1 MEENNNNIV
10 IYQTDDGTT
19 KIDVKLEDET
29 VWLSQQQMA
38 DLYDTT
44 KQNIS
49 LHIKNIFD
57 EEELD
62 INSTVKEFLTVQKEG
77 NRKVERKFKHNF
89 WRTIRIGEKNKKNKL
104 NHTLC
109 IVTRYFGG
117 IKLGAGGLVRAYS
130 NSISNALKNSKFF
143 KLKDGYKIKIT
154 FEYNN
159 SKQIDNLVKDY
170 EITKKEYGK
179 VITYEL
185 LITNDFLNKLNKSNI
200 KYEII
205 NKEIIKE
212 KI

>member
-1 MEENNNNIV
+1 MFCVNNSENIIIINKSKFITNIFYINNLNDINIYLNK
-10 IYQTDDGTT
+10 IKEKYKDATHHCYAYIINNTKRFNDDGEPNGTAGMP
-19 KIDVKLEDET
+19 ILDCLE
-29 VWLSQQQMA
+29 
-38 DLYDTT
+38 
-44 KQNIS
+44 
-49 LHIKNIFD
+49 
-57 EEELD
+57 
-62 INSTVKEFLTVQKEG
+62 
-77 NRKVERKFKHNF
+77 
-89 WRTIRIGEKNKKNKL
+89 KNKL

-117 IKLGAGGLVRAYS
+117 IKLGSGGLVRAYS

-212 KI
+212 EI

>member
-1 MEENNNNIV
+1 MVNFMFCVNNSENIIIINKSKFITNIFFINNLNDINIYLNK
-10 IYQTDDGTT
+10 IKEKYKDATHHCYAYIINNTKRFNDDGEPNGTAGMP
-19 KIDVKLEDET
+19 ILDCLE
-29 VWLSQQQMA
+29 
-38 DLYDTT
+38 
-44 KQNIS
+44 
-49 LHIKNIFD
+49 
-57 EEELD
+57 
-62 INSTVKEFLTVQKEG
+62 
-77 NRKVERKFKHNF
+77 
-89 WRTIRIGEKNKKNKL
+89 KNKL

-212 KI
+212 EI

>member
-1 MEENNNNIV
+1 MFCVNNSENIIIINKSKFITNIFYINNLNDINIYLNK
-10 IYQTDDGTT
+10 IKEKYKDATHHCYAYIINNTKRFNDDGEPNGTAGMP
-19 KIDVKLEDET
+19 ILDCLE
-29 VWLSQQQMA
+29 
-38 DLYDTT
+38 
-44 KQNIS
+44 
-49 LHIKNIFD
+49 
-57 EEELD
+57 
-62 INSTVKEFLTVQKEG
+62 
-77 NRKVERKFKHNF
+77 
-89 WRTIRIGEKNKKNKL
+89 KNKL

-143 KLKDGYKIKIT
+143 KLKGGYKIKIT

-212 KI
+212 EI

>member
-1 MEENNNNIV
+1 MFCVNNSENIIIINKSKFITNIFYINNLNDINIYLNK
-10 IYQTDDGTT
+10 IKEKYKDATHHCYAYIINNTKRFNDDGEPNGTAGMP
-19 KIDVKLEDET
+19 ILDCLE
-29 VWLSQQQMA
+29 
-38 DLYDTT
+38 
-44 KQNIS
+44 
-49 LHIKNIFD
+49 
-57 EEELD
+57 
-62 INSTVKEFLTVQKEG
+62 
-77 NRKVERKFKHNF
+77 
-89 WRTIRIGEKNKKNKL
+89 KNKL

-185 LITNDFLNKLNKSNI
+185 LITNDFLNKLNKSYI

-212 KI
+212 EI

>member
-1 MEENNNNIV
+1 ME
-10 IYQTDDGTT
+10 
-19 KIDVKLEDET
+19 L
-29 VWLSQQQMA
+29 
-38 DLYDTT
+38 
-44 KQNIS
+44 
-49 LHIKNIFD
+49 
-57 EEELD
+57 
-62 INSTVKEFLTVQKEG
+62 LTVQKEG

-170 EITKKEYGK
+170 EITKKKYGK

-212 KI
+212 EI

>member
-1 MEENNNNIV
+1 MFCVNNSENIIIINKSKFITNIFYINNLNDINIYLNK
-10 IYQTDDGTT
+10 IKEKYKDATHHCYAYIINNTKRFNDDGEPNGTAGMP
-19 KIDVKLEDET
+19 ILDCLE
-29 VWLSQQQMA
+29 
-38 DLYDTT
+38 
-44 KQNIS
+44 
-49 LHIKNIFD
+49 
-57 EEELD
+57 
-62 INSTVKEFLTVQKEG
+62 
-77 NRKVERKFKHNF
+77 
-89 WRTIRIGEKNKKNKL
+89 KNKL

-159 SKQIDNLVKDY
+159 SKQLDNLVKDY

-212 KI
+212 EI

>member
-1 MEENNNNIV
+1 MFCVNNSENIIIINKSKFITNIFYINNLNDINIYLNK
-10 IYQTDDGTT
+10 IKEKYKDATHHCYAYIINNTKRFNDDGEPNGTAGMP
-19 KIDVKLEDET
+19 ILDCLE
-29 VWLSQQQMA
+29 
-38 DLYDTT
+38 
-44 KQNIS
+44 
-49 LHIKNIFD
+49 
-57 EEELD
+57 
-62 INSTVKEFLTVQKEG
+62 
-77 NRKVERKFKHNF
+77 
-89 WRTIRIGEKNKKNKL
+89 KNKL

-130 NSISNALKNSKFF
+130 NSISNTLKNSKFF

-212 KI
+212 EI

>member
-1 MEENNNNIV
+1 MFCVNNSENIIIINKSKFITNIFYINNLNDINIYLNK
-10 IYQTDDGTT
+10 IKEKYKDATHHCYAYIINNTKRFNDDGEPNGTAGMP
-19 KIDVKLEDET
+19 ILDCLE
-29 VWLSQQQMA
+29 
-38 DLYDTT
+38 
-44 KQNIS
+44 
-49 LHIKNIFD
+49 
-57 EEELD
+57 
-62 INSTVKEFLTVQKEG
+62 
-77 NRKVERKFKHNF
+77 
-89 WRTIRIGEKNKKNKL
+89 KNKL

-185 LITNDFLNKLNKSNI
+185 LITNDFSNKLNKSNI

-212 KI
+212 EI

>member
-1 MEENNNNIV
+1 MFCVNNSENIIIINKSKFITNIFYINNLNDINIYLNK
-10 IYQTDDGTT
+10 IKEKYKDATHHCYAYIINNTKRFNDDGEPNGTAGMP
-19 KIDVKLEDET
+19 ILDCLE
-29 VWLSQQQMA
+29 
-38 DLYDTT
+38 
-44 KQNIS
+44 
-49 LHIKNIFD
+49 
-57 EEELD
+57 
-62 INSTVKEFLTVQKEG
+62 
-77 NRKVERKFKHNF
+77 
-89 WRTIRIGEKNKKNKL
+89 KNKL

-159 SKQIDNLVKDY
+159 SKQIDNLVNDY
-170 EITKKEYGK
+170 EITKQEYGK

-212 KI
+212 EI

>member
-1 MEENNNNIV
+1 MVNFMFCVNNSENIIIIN
-10 IYQTDDGTT
+10 
-19 KIDVKLEDET
+19 KSKF
-29 VWLSQQQMA
+29 
-38 DLYDTT
+38 
-44 KQNIS
+44 
-49 LHIKNIFD
+49 IKNIFYINN
-57 EEELD
+57 LND
-62 INSTVKEFLTVQKEG
+62 INIYLNKIKEKYKDATHHCYAYIINNTKRF
-77 NRKVERKFKHNF
+77 NDD
-89 WRTIRIGEKNKKNKL
+89 GEPNGTAGMPILDCLEKNKL

>member
-1 MEENNNNIV
+1 MFCVNNSENIIIINKSKFITNIFYINNLNDINIYLNK
-10 IYQTDDGTT
+10 IKEKYKDATHHCYAYIINNTKRFNDDGEPNGTAGMP
-19 KIDVKLEDET
+19 ILDCLE
-29 VWLSQQQMA
+29 
-38 DLYDTT
+38 
-44 KQNIS
+44 
-49 LHIKNIFD
+49 
-57 EEELD
+57 
-62 INSTVKEFLTVQKEG
+62 
-77 NRKVERKFKHNF
+77 
-89 WRTIRIGEKNKKNKL
+89 KNKL

-117 IKLGAGGLVRAYS
+117 IKLGADGLVRAYS

-212 KI
+212 EI

>member
-1 MEENNNNIV
+1 MFCVNNSENIIIINKSKFITNIFYINNLNDINTYLNK
-10 IYQTDDGTT
+10 IKEKYKDATHHCYAYIINNTKRFNDDGEPNGTAGMP
-19 KIDVKLEDET
+19 ILDCLE
-29 VWLSQQQMA
+29 
-38 DLYDTT
+38 
-44 KQNIS
+44 
-49 LHIKNIFD
+49 
-57 EEELD
+57 
-62 INSTVKEFLTVQKEG
+62 
-77 NRKVERKFKHNF
+77 
-89 WRTIRIGEKNKKNKL
+89 KNKL

-212 KI
+212 EI

>member
-1 MEENNNNIV
+1 MVNFMFCVNNSENIIIINKSKFITNIFYINNLNDINIYLNK
-10 IYQTDDGTT
+10 IKEKYKDATHHCYAYIINNTKRFNDDGEPNGTAGMP
-19 KIDVKLEDET
+19 ILDCLE
-29 VWLSQQQMA
+29 
-38 DLYDTT
+38 
-44 KQNIS
+44 
-49 LHIKNIFD
+49 
-57 EEELD
+57 
-62 INSTVKEFLTVQKEG
+62 
-77 NRKVERKFKHNF
+77 
-89 WRTIRIGEKNKKNKL
+89 KNKL

-117 IKLGAGGLVRAYS
+117 INLGAGGLVRAYS

-212 KI
+212 EI

>member
-1 MEENNNNIV
+1 MFCVNNSENIIIINKSKFITNIFYINNLNDINIYLNK
-10 IYQTDDGTT
+10 IKEKYTDATHHCYAYIINNTKRFNDDGEPNGTAGMP
-19 KIDVKLEDET
+19 ILDCLE
-29 VWLSQQQMA
+29 
-38 DLYDTT
+38 
-44 KQNIS
+44 
-49 LHIKNIFD
+49 
-57 EEELD
+57 
-62 INSTVKEFLTVQKEG
+62 
-77 NRKVERKFKHNF
+77 
-89 WRTIRIGEKNKKNKL
+89 KNKL

>member
-1 MEENNNNIV
+1 MVNFMFCVNNSENIIIINKSKFITNIFYINNLNDINIYLNK
-10 IYQTDDGTT
+10 IKEKYKDATHHCYAYIINNTKRFNDDGEPNGTAGMP
-19 KIDVKLEDET
+19 ILDCLE
-29 VWLSQQQMA
+29 
-38 DLYDTT
+38 
-44 KQNIS
+44 
-49 LHIKNIFD
+49 
-57 EEELD
+57 
-62 INSTVKEFLTVQKEG
+62 
-77 NRKVERKFKHNF
+77 
-89 WRTIRIGEKNKKNKL
+89 KNKL

>member
-1 MEENNNNIV
+1 MFCVNNSENIIIINKSKFITNIFYINNLNDINIYLNK
-10 IYQTDDGTT
+10 IKEKYKDATHHCYAYIINNSKRFNDDGEPNGTAGMP
-19 KIDVKLEDET
+19 ILDCLE
-29 VWLSQQQMA
+29 
-38 DLYDTT
+38 
-44 KQNIS
+44 
-49 LHIKNIFD
+49 
-57 EEELD
+57 
-62 INSTVKEFLTVQKEG
+62 
-77 NRKVERKFKHNF
+77 
-89 WRTIRIGEKNKKNKL
+89 KNKL

-212 KI
+212 EI

>member
-1 MEENNNNIV
+1 MFCVNNSENIIIINKSKFITNIFYINNLNDINIYLNK
-10 IYQTDDGTT
+10 IKEKYKDATHHCYAYIINNTKRFNDDGEPIGTAGMP
-19 KIDVKLEDET
+19 ILDCLE
-29 VWLSQQQMA
+29 
-38 DLYDTT
+38 
-44 KQNIS
+44 
-49 LHIKNIFD
+49 
-57 EEELD
+57 
-62 INSTVKEFLTVQKEG
+62 
-77 NRKVERKFKHNF
+77 
-89 WRTIRIGEKNKKNKL
+89 KNKL

-212 KI
+212 EI

>member
-29 VWLSQQQMA
+29 VWLSLQQMA

>member
-1 MEENNNNIV
+1 MFCVNNSENIIIINKSKFITNIFYINNLNDINIYLNK
-10 IYQTDDGTT
+10 IKEKYKDATHHCYAYIINNTKRFNDDGEPNGTAGMP
-19 KIDVKLEDET
+19 ILDCLE
-29 VWLSQQQMA
+29 
-38 DLYDTT
+38 
-44 KQNIS
+44 
-49 LHIKNIFD
+49 
-57 EEELD
+57 
-62 INSTVKEFLTVQKEG
+62 
-77 NRKVERKFKHNF
+77 
-89 WRTIRIGEKNKKNKL
+89 KNKL

-212 KI
+212 ER

>member
-1 MEENNNNIV
+1 MFCVNNSENIIIINKSKFITNIFYINNLNDINIYLNK
-10 IYQTDDGTT
+10 IIEKYKDATHHCYAYIINNTKRFNDDGEPNGTAGLP
-19 KIDVKLEDET
+19 I
-29 VWLSQQQMA
+29 
-38 DLYDTT
+38 
-44 KQNIS
+44 
-49 LHIKNIFD
+49 
-57 EEELD
+57 LD
-62 INSTVKEFLTVQKEG
+62 CL
-77 NRKVERKFKHNF
+77 
-89 WRTIRIGEKNKKNKL
+89 EKNKF

-212 KI
+212 EI

>member
-1 MEENNNNIV
+1 MFCVNNSENIIIINKSKFI
-10 IYQTDDGTT
+10 T
-19 KIDVKLEDET
+19 
-29 VWLSQQQMA
+29 
-38 DLYDTT
+38 
-44 KQNIS
+44 
-49 LHIKNIFD
+49 NIFYINN
-57 EEELD
+57 LND
-62 INSTVKEFLTVQKEG
+62 INIYLNKIKEKYKDATHHCYAYIINNTKRF
-77 NRKVERKFKHNF
+77 NND
-89 WRTIRIGEKNKKNKL
+89 GEPNGTAGMPILDCLEKNKL

-212 KI
+212 EI

>member
-1 MEENNNNIV
+1 MFCVNNSENIIIINKSKFITNIFYINNLNDINIYLNK
-10 IYQTDDGTT
+10 IKEKYKDATHHCYAYIINNTKRFNDDGEPNGTAGMP
-19 KIDVKLEDET
+19 ILDCLE
-29 VWLSQQQMA
+29 
-38 DLYDTT
+38 
-44 KQNIS
+44 
-49 LHIKNIFD
+49 
-57 EEELD
+57 
-62 INSTVKEFLTVQKEG
+62 
-77 NRKVERKFKHNF
+77 
-89 WRTIRIGEKNKKNKL
+89 KNKL

-185 LITNDFLNKLNKSNI
+185 LITNDFLNILNKSNI

-212 KI
+212 EI

>member
-1 MEENNNNIV
+1 MFCVNNSENIIIINKSKFITNIFYINNLNDINIYLNK
-10 IYQTDDGTT
+10 IKEKYKDATHHCYAYIINNTKRFNDDGEPNGTAGMP
-19 KIDVKLEDET
+19 ILDCLE
-29 VWLSQQQMA
+29 
-38 DLYDTT
+38 
-44 KQNIS
+44 
-49 LHIKNIFD
+49 
-57 EEELD
+57 
-62 INSTVKEFLTVQKEG
+62 
-77 NRKVERKFKHNF
+77 
-89 WRTIRIGEKNKKNKL
+89 KNKL

-130 NSISNALKNSKFF
+130 NSISNALKNSEFF

-159 SKQIDNLVKDY
+159 SKQVDNLVKDY

-185 LITNDFLNKLNKSNI
+185 LITNDFLNKLNKSYI

-212 KI
+212 EI

>member
-1 MEENNNNIV
+1 MNYQYNLNDINIYLNKIKEKYKDATHHCYAYIINNTKRFN
-10 IYQTDDGTT
+10 DDGEPNGTAGMP
-19 KIDVKLEDET
+19 ILDCLE
-29 VWLSQQQMA
+29 
-38 DLYDTT
+38 
-44 KQNIS
+44 
-49 LHIKNIFD
+49 
-57 EEELD
+57 
-62 INSTVKEFLTVQKEG
+62 
-77 NRKVERKFKHNF
+77 
-89 WRTIRIGEKNKKNKL
+89 KNKL

-212 KI
+212 EI

>member
-1 MEENNNNIV
+1 MFCVNNSENIIIINKSKFI
-10 IYQTDDGTT
+10 T
-19 KIDVKLEDET
+19 
-29 VWLSQQQMA
+29 
-38 DLYDTT
+38 
-44 KQNIS
+44 
-49 LHIKNIFD
+49 NIFYINNLNDINIYLNKIKEKYKDATHHCYAYIINNTKRFNDD
-57 EEELD
+57 EEPNGTAGMPILD
-62 INSTVKEFLTVQKEG
+62 CLE
-77 NRKVERKFKHNF
+77 
-89 WRTIRIGEKNKKNKL
+89 KNKL

-212 KI
+212 EI

>member
-1 MEENNNNIV
+1 MFCVNNSENIIIINKSKFITNIFYINNLNDINIYLNK
-10 IYQTDDGTT
+10 IKEKYKDATHHCYAYIINNTKRFNDDGEPNGTAGMP
-19 KIDVKLEDET
+19 ILDCLE
-29 VWLSQQQMA
+29 
-38 DLYDTT
+38 
-44 KQNIS
+44 
-49 LHIKNIFD
+49 
-57 EEELD
+57 
-62 INSTVKEFLTVQKEG
+62 
-77 NRKVERKFKHNF
+77 
-89 WRTIRIGEKNKKNKL
+89 KNKL

>member
-1 MEENNNNIV
+1 M
-10 IYQTDDGTT
+10 
-19 KIDVKLEDET
+19 
-29 VWLSQQQMA
+29 
-38 DLYDTT
+38 
-44 KQNIS
+44 
-49 LHIKNIFD
+49 
-57 EEELD
+57 
-62 INSTVKEFLTVQKEG
+62 TVQKEG

-212 KI
+212 EI

>member
-1 MEENNNNIV
+1 MFCVNNSENIIIINKSKFITNIFYINNLNDINIYLNK
-10 IYQTDDGTT
+10 IKEKYKDATHHCYAYIINNTKKFNDDGEPNGTAGMP
-19 KIDVKLEDET
+19 ILDCLE
-29 VWLSQQQMA
+29 
-38 DLYDTT
+38 
-44 KQNIS
+44 
-49 LHIKNIFD
+49 
-57 EEELD
+57 
-62 INSTVKEFLTVQKEG
+62 
-77 NRKVERKFKHNF
+77 
-89 WRTIRIGEKNKKNKL
+89 KNKL

-212 KI
+212 EI

>member
-1 MEENNNNIV
+1 MFCVNNPENIIIINKSKFITNIFYINNLNDINIYLNK
-10 IYQTDDGTT
+10 IKEKYKDATHHCYAYIINNTKRFNDDGEPNGTAGMP
-19 KIDVKLEDET
+19 ILDCLE
-29 VWLSQQQMA
+29 
-38 DLYDTT
+38 
-44 KQNIS
+44 
-49 LHIKNIFD
+49 
-57 EEELD
+57 
-62 INSTVKEFLTVQKEG
+62 
-77 NRKVERKFKHNF
+77 
-89 WRTIRIGEKNKKNKL
+89 KNKL

-212 KI
+212 EI

>member
-1 MEENNNNIV
+1 MFCVNNSENIIIINKSKFITNIFYINNLNDINTYLNK
-10 IYQTDDGTT
+10 IKEKYKDATHHCYAYIINNTKRFNDDGEPNGTAGLP
-19 KIDVKLEDET
+19 ILDCLEE
-29 VWLSQQQMA
+29 
-38 DLYDTT
+38 
-44 KQNIS
+44 
-49 LHIKNIFD
+49 
-57 EEELD
+57 
-62 INSTVKEFLTVQKEG
+62 
-77 NRKVERKFKHNF
+77 
-89 WRTIRIGEKNKKNKL
+89 NKL

-212 KI
+212 EI

>member
-1 MEENNNNIV
+1 MVNFMFCVNNSENIIIINKSKFITNIFYINNLNDINIYLNK
-10 IYQTDDGTT
+10 IKEKYKDATHHCYAYIINNTKRFNDDGEPNGTAGMP
-19 KIDVKLEDET
+19 ILDCLE
-29 VWLSQQQMA
+29 
-38 DLYDTT
+38 
-44 KQNIS
+44 
-49 LHIKNIFD
+49 
-57 EEELD
+57 
-62 INSTVKEFLTVQKEG
+62 
-77 NRKVERKFKHNF
+77 
-89 WRTIRIGEKNKKNKL
+89 KNKL

-159 SKQIDNLVKDY
+159 SKQVDNLVKDY

-212 KI
+212 EI

>member
-1 MEENNNNIV
+1 MVNFMFCVNNSENIIIINKSKFITNIFYINNLNDINIYLNK
-10 IYQTDDGTT
+10 IKEKYKDATHHCYAYIINNTKRFNDDGEPNGTAGMP
-19 KIDVKLEDET
+19 ILDCLE
-29 VWLSQQQMA
+29 
-38 DLYDTT
+38 
-44 KQNIS
+44 
-49 LHIKNIFD
+49 
-57 EEELD
+57 
-62 INSTVKEFLTVQKEG
+62 
-77 NRKVERKFKHNF
+77 
-89 WRTIRIGEKNKKNKL
+89 KNKL

-212 KI
+212 EI